1 MGALNDAFTQST
13 ISFSKIEEIFK
24 ILLENNVNKS
34 VNLKALQEIGLLK
47 EYSHLKSSNELT
59 YFSGKNKI
67 IKLFIKSRQIKENFV
82 EWTKYLF
89 DINNEDLESDK
100 KFSKKIENLKKYPL
114 NKGFFQNN
122 LKKHLFNNKL
132 FNHLL
137 NYGIPNNFRETVWE
151 IVFTEKNN
159 ASKYF
164 NFEEEQK
171 EYNSYLRNVQPNSQ
185 IEKDLNRTLINESE
199 KTTQNIN
206 ILKNILNCL
215 YKYNNGYCQGM
226 NFIVGFLLKLT
237 NYDEIRTFYILKNIL
252 PEIKGYFE
260 DDFPLLKKNINIFDS
275 YFQELYPKLYK
286 HFKKHDVY
294 NELWVGRWFQ
304 TLFTLSIPFEELCNI
319 WDVLIIKGFDFIVYI
334 SLAIIGFLENE
345 LLELKD
351 SSDILSF
358 LQKVLSPKEAIL
370 IYKKQLEEDKYTNII
385 PLFEILSK
393 ANKIE
398 KSFKDRYNNTLAK
411 TRKSDN
417 NLNKFSNI
425 LKIEKNINHSDQ
437 DSIYTKESKE
447 SDSSLNIKHSLSSK
461 SSSTLSSSKN
471 NSINLNILDSPSFF
485 QNKQN
490 SANELKNNL
499 SNDRFE
505 PQIKDI
511 IKKSTIFSSK
521 ALKSFNLSND
531 NTMGINNGIASM
543 NVNNNN
549 LSLISMRHS
558 YNIYNFPSQTGQ
570 CIYYNNMNYNILVN
584 RPQYEN
590 YVIYYA

>member
-1 MGALNDAFTQST
+1 MGAINDVFTQSI
-13 ISFSKIEEIFK
+13 ISVSKIEEIFK
-24 ILLENNVNKS
+24 ILLENNVNKK
-34 VNLKALQEIGLLK
+34 VNIKALQEIGLLK
-47 EYSHLKSSNELT
+47 EYSHIKSSNELT

-67 IKLFIKSRQIKENFV
+67 IKIFIKSRQIKENYV

-89 DINNEDLESDK
+89 DIDKDDLESDK
-100 KFSKKIENLKKYPL
+100 KFSEKIENLKKNPL
-114 NKGFFQNN
+114 NKVFFQNN
-122 LKKHLFNNKL
+122 LKKHLFDNNL
-132 FNHLL
+132 INHLL
-137 NYGIPNNFRETVWE
+137 NYGIPNNFREMVWE
-151 IVFTEKNN
+151 LAFTEKNN
-159 ASKYF
+159 NQKYF

-171 EYNSYLRNVQPNSQ
+171 EYNSYLRNVQSNSQ

-206 ILKNILNCL
+206 ILKNILNCI
-215 YKYNNGYCQGM
+215 YKYNNGYCQGI

-237 NYDEIRTFYILKNIL
+237 NYDEIRTFYIFKNII

-260 DDFPLLKKNINIFDS
+260 DDFPLLKKNINFFDY

-286 HFKKHDVY
+286 HFKKYDVY

-319 WDVLIIKGFDFIVYI
+319 WDVLIIKGFDFIIYI
-334 SLAIIGFLENE
+334 SLAIIGFLQKE

-358 LQKVLSPKEAIL
+358 LQKVLFPKEAIL

-398 KSFKDRYNNTLAK
+398 KSFKDRFYNSFTQA
-411 TRKSDN
+411 RKSDN
-417 NLNKFSNI
+417 NLDKFSNI
-425 LKIEKNINHSDQ
+425 LKREKSKNHSDQ
-437 DSIYTKESKE
+437 DSLYTKE
-447 SDSSLNIKHSLSSK
+447 SDSSLNIKHSFSSK
-461 SSSTLSSSKN
+461 SSSTLSSSKR
-471 NSINLNILDSPSFF
+471 NSINLNLLNSPSFLTK
-485 QNKQN
+485 KQN
-490 SANELKNNL
+490 SINELKSNL
-499 SNDRFE
+499 SNQRFE
-505 PQIKDI
+505 PQNKNI

-521 ALKSFNLSND
+521 TLNPFNLSND
-531 NTMGINNGIASM
+531 NKMGTNDGRTSI

-549 LSLISMRHS
+549 LSLINMRNS
-558 YNIYNFPSQTGQ
+558 YNIYNYPPQTGQ
-570 CIYYNNMNYNILVN
+570 CIYYNNMNYSILVN
-584 RPQYEN
+584 RPQYQN

>member
-1 MGALNDAFTQST
+1 MGAINDVFTQSI
-13 ISFSKIEEIFK
+13 ISVSKIEEIFK
-24 ILLENNVNKS
+24 ILLENNVNKK
-34 VNLKALQEIGLLK
+34 VNIKALQEIGLLK
-47 EYSHLKSSNELT
+47 EYSHIKSSNELT

-67 IKLFIKSRQIKENFV
+67 IKIFIKSRQIKENYV

-89 DINNEDLESDK
+89 DIDKDDLESDK
-100 KFSKKIENLKKYPL
+100 KFSEKIENLKKNPL
-114 NKGFFQNN
+114 NKVFFQNN
-122 LKKHLFNNKL
+122 LKKHLFDNNL
-132 FNHLL
+132 INHLL
-137 NYGIPNNFRETVWE
+137 NYGIPNNFREMVWE
-151 IVFTEKNN
+151 LAFTEKNN
-159 ASKYF
+159 NQKYF

-171 EYNSYLRNVQPNSQ
+171 EYNSYLRNVQSNSQ

-206 ILKNILNCL
+206 ILKNILNCI
-215 YKYNNGYCQGM
+215 YKYNNGYCQGI

-237 NYDEIRTFYILKNIL
+237 NYDEIRTFYIFKNII

-260 DDFPLLKKNINIFDS
+260 DDFPLLKKNINFFDY

-286 HFKKHDVY
+286 HFKKYDVY

-319 WDVLIIKGFDFIVYI
+319 WDVLIIKGFDFIIYI
-334 SLAIIGFLENE
+334 SLAIIGFLQKE

-358 LQKVLSPKEAIL
+358 LQKVLFPKEAIL

-398 KSFKDRYNNTLAK
+398 KSFKDRFYNTFTQA
-411 TRKSDN
+411 RKSDN
-417 NLNKFSNI
+417 NLDKFSNI
-425 LKIEKNINHSDQ
+425 LKREKSKNHSDQ
-437 DSIYTKESKE
+437 DSLYTKE
-447 SDSSLNIKHSLSSK
+447 SDSSLNIKHSFSSK
-461 SSSTLSSSKN
+461 SSSTLSSSKR
-471 NSINLNILDSPSFF
+471 NSINLNLLNSPSFLTK
-485 QNKQN
+485 KQN
-490 SANELKNNL
+490 STNELKSNL
-499 SNDRFE
+499 SNQRFE
-505 PQIKDI
+505 PQNKNI

-521 ALKSFNLSND
+521 TLNPFNLSND
-531 NTMGINNGIASM
+531 NKMGTNDGRTSV

-549 LSLISMRHS
+549 LSLINMRNS
-558 YNIYNFPSQTGQ
+558 YNIYNYPPQTGQ
-570 CIYYNNMNYNILVN
+570 CIYYNNMNYSILVN
-584 RPQYEN
+584 RPQYQN

>member
-1 MGALNDAFTQST
+1 MGAINEVFTQS
-13 ISFSKIEEIFK
+13 IMSFSKIEEIFK

-34 VNLKALQEIGLLK
+34 VNIKALQEIGLLK
-47 EYSHLKSSNELT
+47 EYSHIKSSNELT

-67 IKLFIKSRQIKENFV
+67 IKIFIKSRQIKENFV

-89 DINNEDLESDK
+89 DIDKDDLELGK
-100 KFSKKIENLKKYPL
+100 KFSKKIENLKKNPL
-114 NKGFFQNN
+114 NKVFFQNN
-122 LKKHLFNNKL
+122 LKKHLFHNNL

-137 NYGIPNNFRETVWE
+137 NYGIPNNFRQMVWE
-151 IVFTEKNN
+151 LAFTEKNKE
-159 ASKYF
+159 SKFF
-164 NFEEEQK
+164 NFEEEQN

-206 ILKNILNCL
+206 ILKNILNCI
-215 YKYNNGYCQGM
+215 YKYNNGYCQGI

-237 NYDEIRTFYILKNIL
+237 NYDEIKAFYIFKNIL

-260 DDFPLLKKNINIFDS
+260 DDFPLLKKNINNFDY

-286 HFKKHDVY
+286 HFKKHEVY
-294 NELWVGRWFQ
+294 NELWVGRWLQ
-304 TLFTLSIPFEELCNI
+304 TSFTLSIPFEELCNI

-334 SLAIIGFLENE
+334 SLAIISFLEKE

-358 LQKVLSPKEAIL
+358 LQKVLFPKEAIL

-398 KSFKDRYNNTLAK
+398 KSFKDRYFNIFTQ

-425 LKIEKNINHSDQ
+425 LKKEKNINHSDQ
-437 DSIYTKESKE
+437 DSIYTKES
-447 SDSSLNIKHSLSSK
+447 DSSLNIKHSFSSK
-461 SSSTLSSSKN
+461 SSSTLSSSKS
-471 NSINLNILDSPSFF
+471 NSINLNLLNSASFLT
-485 QNKQN
+485 NKQN
-490 SANELKNNL
+490 SANELKSNL
-499 SNDRFE
+499 SNQRFE
-505 PQIKDI
+505 LQNKNI

-521 ALKSFNLSND
+521 ALKPYNLSND
-531 NTMGINNGIASM
+531 NKMGTNNGRASI
-543 NVNNNN
+543 NANNNN
-549 LSLISMRHS
+549 VSLINMRNY
-558 YNIYNFPSQTGQ
+558 YNIYNYQSPTGQ

>member
-1 MGALNDAFTQST
+1 MGAINDVFTQSI
-13 ISFSKIEEIFK
+13 ISVSKIEEIFK
-24 ILLENNVNKS
+24 ILLENNVNKK
-34 VNLKALQEIGLLK
+34 VNIKALQEIGLLK
-47 EYSHLKSSNELT
+47 EYSHIKSSNELT

-67 IKLFIKSRQIKENFV
+67 IKIFIKSRQIKENYV

-89 DINNEDLESDK
+89 DINNYDLESDK
-100 KFSKKIENLKKYPL
+100 KFSEKIENLKKNPL
-114 NKGFFQNN
+114 NKVFFQNN
-122 LKKHLFNNKL
+122 LKKHLFDNNL
-132 FNHLL
+132 INHLL
-137 NYGIPNNFRETVWE
+137 NYGIPNNFREMVWE
-151 IVFTEKNN
+151 LAFTEKNN
-159 ASKYF
+159 NQKYF

-171 EYNSYLRNVQPNSQ
+171 EYNSYLRNVQSNSQ

-206 ILKNILNCL
+206 ILKNILNCI
-215 YKYNNGYCQGM
+215 YKYNNGYCQGI

-237 NYDEIRTFYILKNIL
+237 NYDEIRTFYIFKNII

-260 DDFPLLKKNINIFDS
+260 DDFPLLKKNINFFDY

-286 HFKKHDVY
+286 HFKKYDVY

-319 WDVLIIKGFDFIVYI
+319 WDVLIIKGFDFIIYI
-334 SLAIIGFLENE
+334 SLAIIGFLQKE

-358 LQKVLSPKEAIL
+358 LQKVLFPKEAIL

-398 KSFKDRYNNTLAK
+398 KSFKDRFYNTFTQA
-411 TRKSDN
+411 RKSDN
-417 NLNKFSNI
+417 NLDKFSNI
-425 LKIEKNINHSDQ
+425 LKREKSKNHSDQ
-437 DSIYTKESKE
+437 DSLYTKE
-447 SDSSLNIKHSLSSK
+447 SDSSLNIKHSFSSK
-461 SSSTLSSSKN
+461 SSSTLSSSKR
-471 NSINLNILDSPSFF
+471 NSINLNLLNSPSFLTK
-485 QNKQN
+485 KQN
-490 SANELKNNL
+490 STNELKSNL
-499 SNDRFE
+499 SNQRFE
-505 PQIKDI
+505 PQNKNI

-521 ALKSFNLSND
+521 TLNPFNLSND
-531 NTMGINNGIASM
+531 NKMGTNDGRTSI

-549 LSLISMRHS
+549 LSLINMRNS
-558 YNIYNFPSQTGQ
+558 YNIYNYPPQTGQ
-570 CIYYNNMNYNILVN
+570 CIYYNNMNYSILVN
-584 RPQYEN
+584 RPQYQN

>member
-1 MGALNDAFTQST
+1 MGAINDVFTQSI
-13 ISFSKIEEIFK
+13 ISVSKIEEIFK
-24 ILLENNVNKS
+24 ILLENNVNKK
-34 VNLKALQEIGLLK
+34 VNIKALQEIGLLK
-47 EYSHLKSSNELT
+47 EYSHIKSSNELT

-67 IKLFIKSRQIKENFV
+67 IKIFIKSRQIKENYV

-89 DINNEDLESDK
+89 DIDKDDLESDK
-100 KFSKKIENLKKYPL
+100 KFSEKIENLKKNPL
-114 NKGFFQNN
+114 NKVFFQNN
-122 LKKHLFNNKL
+122 LKKHLFDNNL
-132 FNHLL
+132 INHLL
-137 NYGIPNNFRETVWE
+137 NYGIPNNFREMVWE
-151 IVFTEKNN
+151 LAFTEKNN
-159 ASKYF
+159 NQKYF

-171 EYNSYLRNVQPNSQ
+171 EYNSYLRNVQSNSQ

-206 ILKNILNCL
+206 ILKNILNCI
-215 YKYNNGYCQGM
+215 YKYNNGYCQGI

-237 NYDEIRTFYILKNIL
+237 NYDEIRTFYIFKNII

-260 DDFPLLKKNINIFDS
+260 DDFPLLKKNINFFDY

-286 HFKKHDVY
+286 HFKKYDVY

-319 WDVLIIKGFDFIVYI
+319 WDVLIIKGFDFIIYI
-334 SLAIIGFLENE
+334 SLAIIGFLQKE

-358 LQKVLSPKEAIL
+358 LQKVLFPKEAIL

-398 KSFKDRYNNTLAK
+398 KSFKDRFYNTFTQA
-411 TRKSDN
+411 RKSDN
-417 NLNKFSNI
+417 NLDKFSNI
-425 LKIEKNINHSDQ
+425 LKREKSKNHSDQ
-437 DSIYTKESKE
+437 DSLYTKE
-447 SDSSLNIKHSLSSK
+447 SDSSLNIKHSFSSK
-461 SSSTLSSSKN
+461 SSSTLSSSKR
-471 NSINLNILDSPSFF
+471 NSINLNLLNSPSFLTK
-485 QNKQN
+485 KQN
-490 SANELKNNL
+490 STNELKSNL
-499 SNDRFE
+499 SNQRFE
-505 PQIKDI
+505 PQNKNI

-521 ALKSFNLSND
+521 TLNPFNLSND
-531 NTMGINNGIASM
+531 NKMGTNDGRTSI

-549 LSLISMRHS
+549 LSLINMRNS
-558 YNIYNFPSQTGQ
+558 YNIYNYPPQTGQ
-570 CIYYNNMNYNILVN
+570 CIYYNNMNYSILVN
-584 RPQYEN
+584 RPQYQN

>member
-1 MGALNDAFTQST
+1 MGAINDVFTQSI
-13 ISFSKIEEIFK
+13 ISVSKIEEIFK
-24 ILLENNVNKS
+24 ILLENNVNKK
-34 VNLKALQEIGLLK
+34 VNIKALQEIGLLK
-47 EYSHLKSSNELT
+47 EYSHIKSSNELT

-67 IKLFIKSRQIKENFV
+67 IKIFIKSRQIKENYV

-89 DINNEDLESDK
+89 DIDKDDLESDK
-100 KFSKKIENLKKYPL
+100 KFSEKIENLKKNPL
-114 NKGFFQNN
+114 NKVFFQNN
-122 LKKHLFNNKL
+122 LQKHLFDNNL
-132 FNHLL
+132 INHLL
-137 NYGIPNNFRETVWE
+137 NYGIPNNFREMVWE
-151 IVFTEKNN
+151 LAFTEKNN
-159 ASKYF
+159 NQKYF

-171 EYNSYLRNVQPNSQ
+171 EYNSYLRNVQSNSQ

-206 ILKNILNCL
+206 ILKNILNCI
-215 YKYNNGYCQGM
+215 YKYNNGYCQGI

-237 NYDEIRTFYILKNIL
+237 NYDEIRTFYIFKNII

-260 DDFPLLKKNINIFDS
+260 DDFPLLKKNINFFDY

-286 HFKKHDVY
+286 HFKKYDVY

-319 WDVLIIKGFDFIVYI
+319 WDVLIIKGFDFIIYI
-334 SLAIIGFLENE
+334 SLAIIGFLQKE

-358 LQKVLSPKEAIL
+358 LQKVLFPKEAIL

-398 KSFKDRYNNTLAK
+398 KSFKDRFYNTFTQA
-411 TRKSDN
+411 RKSDN
-417 NLNKFSNI
+417 NLDKFSNI
-425 LKIEKNINHSDQ
+425 LKREKSKNHSDQ
-437 DSIYTKESKE
+437 DSLYTKE
-447 SDSSLNIKHSLSSK
+447 SDSSLNIKHSFSSK
-461 SSSTLSSSKN
+461 SSSTLSSSKR
-471 NSINLNILDSPSFF
+471 NSINLNLLNSPSFLTK
-485 QNKQN
+485 KQN
-490 SANELKNNL
+490 STNELKSNL
-499 SNDRFE
+499 SNQRFE
-505 PQIKDI
+505 PQNKNI

-521 ALKSFNLSND
+521 TLNPFNLSND
-531 NTMGINNGIASM
+531 NKMGTNDGRTSI

-549 LSLISMRHS
+549 LSLINMRNS
-558 YNIYNFPSQTGQ
+558 YNIYNYPPQTGQ
-570 CIYYNNMNYNILVN
+570 CIYYNNMNYSILVN
-584 RPQYEN
+584 RPQYQN

>member
-1 MGALNDAFTQST
+1 MGAINDVFTQSI
-13 ISFSKIEEIFK
+13 ISVSKIEEIFK
-24 ILLENNVNKS
+24 ILLENNVNKK
-34 VNLKALQEIGLLK
+34 VNIKALQEIGLLK
-47 EYSHLKSSNELT
+47 EYSHIKSSNELT

-67 IKLFIKSRQIKENFV
+67 IKIFIKSRQIKENYV

-89 DINNEDLESDK
+89 DIDKDDLESDK
-100 KFSKKIENLKKYPL
+100 KFSEKIENLKKNPL
-114 NKGFFQNN
+114 NKVFFQNN
-122 LKKHLFNNKL
+122 LKKHLFDNNL
-132 FNHLL
+132 INHLL
-137 NYGIPNNFRETVWE
+137 NYGIPNNFREMVWE
-151 IVFTEKNN
+151 LAFTEKNN
-159 ASKYF
+159 NQKYF

-171 EYNSYLRNVQPNSQ
+171 EYNSYLRNVQSNSQ

-206 ILKNILNCL
+206 ILKNILNCI
-215 YKYNNGYCQGM
+215 YKYNNGYCQGI

-237 NYDEIRTFYILKNIL
+237 NYDEIRTFYIFKNII

-260 DDFPLLKKNINIFDS
+260 DDFPLLKKNINFFDY

-286 HFKKHDVY
+286 HFKKYDVY

-319 WDVLIIKGFDFIVYI
+319 WDVLIIKGFDFIIYI
-334 SLAIIGFLENE
+334 SLAIIGFLQKE

-358 LQKVLSPKEAIL
+358 LQKVLFPKEAIL

-398 KSFKDRYNNTLAK
+398 KSFKDRFYNTFTQA
-411 TRKSDN
+411 RKSDN
-417 NLNKFSNI
+417 NLDKFSNI
-425 LKIEKNINHSDQ
+425 LKREKSKNHSDQ
-437 DSIYTKESKE
+437 DSLYTKE
-447 SDSSLNIKHSLSSK
+447 SDSSLNIKHSFSSK
-461 SSSTLSSSKN
+461 SSSTLSSSKR
-471 NSINLNILDSPSFF
+471 NSINLNLLNSPSFLTK
-485 QNKQN
+485 KQN
-490 SANELKNNL
+490 SINELKSNL
-499 SNDRFE
+499 SNQRFE
-505 PQIKDI
+505 PQNKNI

-521 ALKSFNLSND
+521 TLNPFNLSND
-531 NTMGINNGIASM
+531 NKMGTNDGRTSI

-549 LSLISMRHS
+549 LSLINMRNS
-558 YNIYNFPSQTGQ
+558 YNIYNYPPQTGQ
-570 CIYYNNMNYNILVN
+570 CIYYNNMNYSILVN
-584 RPQYEN
+584 RPQYQN

>member
-1 MGALNDAFTQST
+1 MGAINDVFTQSI
-13 ISFSKIEEIFK
+13 ISVSKIEEIFK
-24 ILLENNVNKS
+24 ILLENNVNKK
-34 VNLKALQEIGLLK
+34 VNIKALQEIGLLK
-47 EYSHLKSSNELT
+47 EYSHIKSSNELT

-67 IKLFIKSRQIKENFV
+67 IKIFIKSRQIKENYV

-89 DINNEDLESDK
+89 DIDKDDLESDK
-100 KFSKKIENLKKYPL
+100 KFSEKIENLKKNPL
-114 NKGFFQNN
+114 NKVFFQNN
-122 LKKHLFNNKL
+122 LKKHLFDNNL
-132 FNHLL
+132 INHLL
-137 NYGIPNNFRETVWE
+137 NYGIPNNFREMVWE
-151 IVFTEKNN
+151 LAFTEKNN
-159 ASKYF
+159 NQKYF

-206 ILKNILNCL
+206 ILKNILNCI
-215 YKYNNGYCQGM
+215 YKYNNGYCQGI

-358 LQKVLSPKEAIL
+358 LQKVLFPKEAIL

-398 KSFKDRYNNTLAK
+398 KSFKDRFYNTFTQA
-411 TRKSDN
+411 RKSDN
-417 NLNKFSNI
+417 NLDKFSNI
-425 LKIEKNINHSDQ
+425 LKREKSKNHSDQ
-437 DSIYTKESKE
+437 DSLYTKE
-447 SDSSLNIKHSLSSK
+447 SDSSLNIKHSFSSK
-461 SSSTLSSSKN
+461 SSSTLSSSKR
-471 NSINLNILDSPSFF
+471 NSINLNLLNSPSFLTK
-485 QNKQN
+485 KQN
-490 SANELKNNL
+490 STNELKSNL
-499 SNDRFE
+499 SNQRFE
-505 PQIKDI
+505 PQNKNI

-521 ALKSFNLSND
+521 TLNPFNLSND
-531 NTMGINNGIASM
+531 NKMGTNDGRTSI

-549 LSLISMRHS
+549 LSLINMRNS
-558 YNIYNFPSQTGQ
+558 YNIYNYPPQTGQ
-570 CIYYNNMNYNILVN
+570 CIYYNNMNYSILVN
-584 RPQYEN
+584 RPQYQN